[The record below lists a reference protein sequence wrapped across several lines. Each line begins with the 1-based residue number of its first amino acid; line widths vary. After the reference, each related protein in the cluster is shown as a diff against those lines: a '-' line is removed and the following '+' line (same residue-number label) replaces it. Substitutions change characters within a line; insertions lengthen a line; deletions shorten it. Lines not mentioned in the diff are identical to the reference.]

1 MIIRN
6 RILLDLLLLA
16 WISWV
21 LFPLLNSGFISDAA
35 YNSQMPGILMYSGV
49 NIWEKI
55 LDAAPSAAG
64 NFRPLF
70 FLIEFGL
77 YNVTQNLLLIKSM
90 TLLIVAL
97 DVLLFLKIITL
108 LTGNRSLGYLSAFLI
123 PIFFQFRFW
132 HDPIIGFTFLLPM
145 MCMLLFASIIFL
157 IKYLEQNNNYQ
168 LIYFSLIYLMALLT
182 YQISYSFVILYLPII
197 FLHSNRKQGLRIILI
212 TIALTIGHIVLS
224 GFLYENMKSLAHDYS
239 GSKLN
244 LDIIPALHALL
255 IQITAAFPLT
265 WKFADAAFH
274 QKFYQ
279 IGLENFIAYATFA
292 TLFCTALFKFDKTSL
307 NKNIIYKIL
316 FFSLCTLLGP
326 ALAIAASGHQKELI
340 DAGFG
345 YGYLPVFIQYFGS
358 CVLFLLLLLFIKDL
372 SSGPHYKKVL
382 FVLIWLVVFSV
393 GAITREE
400 NILIVKE
407 SNKFYKYPRELL
419 GESIENGILDEVE
432 EKDLVLRNHR
442 YPSDYHW
449 FYAMKTNKKINLCSM
464 NIDHQFPYCLSEPY
478 KIAKV
483 LTCSS
488 CDKQTLT
495 NSNSQLVILI
505 KDLVDKEMSKEEI
518 YTFLVKKYGKSILID
533 EPLFTKGGQSKVYA
547 LSYFLGKNYQSGS
560 VIIAEIEDTILI
572 DDVPVELLFKNFKIY
587 NSHDKSLTMY
597 TSQQE
602 YDFLKVASL
611 EADLISTSYSLSQL
625 YADDISLGYK
635 NFHLREGDTQ
645 NYLRWSSG
653 QSSIIVYNKTNT
665 IIRRGISFNLIRPDS
680 RPAIITIEDDE
691 ETYVFT
697 VDHHRNI
704 NLQLNIKPGVNYIKF
719 SSDAVP
725 VDNGDPREIVFG
737 INNYHLEDV

>member
-1 MIIRN
+1 M
-6 RILLDLLLLA
+6 
-16 WISWV
+16 S
-21 LFPLLNSGFISDAA
+21 
-35 YNSQMPGILMYSGV
+35 
-49 NIWEKI
+49 
-55 LDAAPSAAG
+55 
-64 NFRPLF
+64 
-70 FLIEFGL
+70 
-77 YNVTQNLLLIKSM
+77 
-90 TLLIVAL
+90 
-97 DVLLFLKIITL
+97 
-108 LTGNRSLGYLSAFLI
+108 
-123 PIFFQFRFW
+123 
-132 HDPIIGFTFLLPM
+132 
-145 MCMLLFASIIFL
+145 
-157 IKYLEQNNNYQ
+157 
-168 LIYFSLIYLMALLT
+168 
-182 YQISYSFVILYLPII
+182 
-197 FLHSNRKQGLRIILI
+197 
-212 TIALTIGHIVLS
+212 
-224 GFLYENMKSLAHDYS
+224 
-239 GSKLN
+239 
-244 LDIIPALHALL
+244 
-255 IQITAAFPLT
+255 
-265 WKFADAAFH
+265 WKFANAPFH

-279 IGLENFIAYATFA
+279 IGLENFIAYAAFA
-292 TLFCTALFKFDKTSL
+292 TLFCTALFKFDKNSL
-307 NKNIIYKIL
+307 DKKIIYKII
-316 FFSLCTLLGP
+316 FFSLCALLGP

-345 YGYLPVFIQYFGS
+345 YGYTPVFIQYFGL
-358 CVLFLLLLLFIKDL
+358 CVLILFLLLFIKDL
-372 SSGPHYKKVL
+372 SSGPHYKKIF

-419 GESIENGILDEVE
+419 GESIKNGLLDDVG
-432 EKDLVLRNHR
+432 EKDLILRNER

-449 FYAMKTNKKINLCSM
+449 FYAMKTNRKINVCGL
-464 NIDHQFPYCLSEPY
+464 NIQHEFPYCLFEPY
-478 KIAKV
+478 EVAKV

-488 CDKQTLT
+488 CKRQTIA
-495 NSNSQLVILI
+495 NSNSQLAISMKEAI
-505 KDLVDKEMSKEEI
+505 KSKFDEGLSREEVVN
-518 YTFLVKKYGKSILID
+518 YFAKKYGKSILID

-611 EADLISTSYSLSQL
+611 EADLISTSYSLSQF
-625 YADDISLGYK
+625 YAYDISLGYK

-665 IIRRGISFNLIRPDS
+665 IMRRGISFNLIRPDS

-697 VDHHRNI
+697 VDHHKNI

-737 INNYHLEDV
+737 ISNYRLDAI

>member
-1 MIIRN
+1 
-6 RILLDLLLLA
+6 L
-16 WISWV
+16 S
-21 LFPLLNSGFISDAA
+21 SGFISDDS
-35 YNSQMPGILMYSGV
+35 YHSQIRGLLIFNDMTFWQEVWDRI
-49 NIWEKI
+49 
-55 LDAAPSAAG
+55 AAG
-64 NFRPLF
+64 LSEAGRFRPVNWIYLY
-70 FLIEFGL
+70 GL
-77 YNVTQNLLLIKSM
+77 YYITQDLLLMKSL
-90 TLLIVAL
+90 TLLIICI
-97 DVLLFLKIITL
+97 DVLLFSRIIRTF
-108 LTGNRSLGYLSAFLI
+108 TGSQNLAYLCAFLV
-123 PIFFQFRFW
+123 PLFFQFRFW
-132 HDPIIGFTFLLPM
+132 HDPILAFTFFLPM
-145 MCMLLFASIIFL
+145 MCMLLFVSILFLTAYFEKKKKSYLICFVVVYFVSLLAYEITYSFIFCYVAIIFFYSWRKESYKV
-157 IKYLEQNNNYQ
+157 ITS
-168 LIYFSLIYLMALLT
+168 IALLT
-182 YQISYSFVILYLPII
+182 LLHIGIGNYFHMGESPSSLEGEYL
-197 FLHSNRKQGLRIILI
+197 
-212 TIALTIGHIVLS
+212 
-224 GFLYENMKSLAHDYS
+224 
-239 GSKLN
+239 GSKLQ
-244 LDIIPALHALL
+244 LDIIGIIHALY
-255 IQITAAFPLT
+255 IQATAAIPLS
-265 WKFADAAFH
+265 WKFANAPFH
-274 QKFYQ
+274 QKFYE
-279 IGLENFIAYATFA
+279 IGIENLILYATFA
-292 TLFCTALFKFDKTSL
+292 TLFCTALFKFDKNSL

-316 FFSLCTLLGP
+316 FFSLCTFLGP

-345 YGYLPVFIQYFGS
+345 YGYTPVFIQYFGL
-358 CVLFLLLLLFIKDL
+358 CVLILFLLLSIKDL
-372 SSGPHYKKVL
+372 SSGPHYKKIF

-419 GESIENGILDEVE
+419 GESIKNGLLDDVGE
-432 EKDLVLRNHR
+432 EDLILRNYR
-442 YPSDYHW
+442 YPSDFYW
-449 FYAMKTNKKINLCSM
+449 FYAMKTNRKINVCGL
-464 NIDHQFPYCLSEPY
+464 NIQHEFPYCLFEPY
-478 KIAKV
+478 EVAKV

-488 CDKQTLT
+488 CKRQTIA
-495 NSNSQLVILI
+495 NSNSQLAISMKEAI
-505 KDLVDKEMSKEEI
+505 KSKFDEGLSREEVVN
-518 YTFLVKKYGKSILID
+518 YFAKKYGKSILID
-533 EPLFTKGGQSKVYA
+533 EPLSTKGSQSKVYA

-611 EADLISTSYSLSQL
+611 EADLISTSYRLSQF

-665 IIRRGISFNLIRPDS
+665 IIRRGISFDLIRPDS

-737 INNYHLEDV
+737 ISNYHLEDV

>member
-1 MIIRN
+1 
-6 RILLDLLLLA
+6 L
-16 WISWV
+16 S
-21 LFPLLNSGFISDAA
+21 SGFISDDS
-35 YNSQMPGILMYSGV
+35 YHSQIRGLLIFNDMTFWQEVWDRI
-49 NIWEKI
+49 
-55 LDAAPSAAG
+55 AAG
-64 NFRPLF
+64 LSEAGRFRPVNWIYLY
-70 FLIEFGL
+70 GL
-77 YNVTQNLLLIKSM
+77 YYITQDLLLMKSL
-90 TLLIVAL
+90 TLLIICI
-97 DVLLFLKIITL
+97 DVLLFSRIIRTF
-108 LTGNRSLGYLSAFLI
+108 TGSQNLAYLCAFLV
-123 PIFFQFRFW
+123 PLFFQFRFW
-132 HDPIIGFTFLLPM
+132 HDPILAFTFFLPM
-145 MCMLLFASIIFL
+145 MCMLLFVSILFLTAYFEKKKKSYLICFVVVYFVSLLAYEITYSFIFCYAAIIFFYSWRKESYKV
-157 IKYLEQNNNYQ
+157 ITS
-168 LIYFSLIYLMALLT
+168 IALLT
-182 YQISYSFVILYLPII
+182 LLHIGISNYFHMGESPSSLEGEYL
-197 FLHSNRKQGLRIILI
+197 
-212 TIALTIGHIVLS
+212 
-224 GFLYENMKSLAHDYS
+224 
-239 GSKLN
+239 GSKLQ
-244 LDIIPALHALL
+244 LDIVGIIHALY
-255 IQITAAFPLT
+255 IQATAAIPLS
-265 WKFADAAFH
+265 WKFANAPFH

-279 IGLENFIAYATFA
+279 IGIENLILYATFA
-292 TLFCTALFKFDKTSL
+292 TLFCTALFKFDKNSL
-307 NKNIIYKIL
+307 NKNIIYKII

-358 CVLFLLLLLFIKDL
+358 CILMLLLLLFIKDL
-372 SSGPHYKKVL
+372 SSGPHYKKIF

-419 GESIENGILDEVE
+419 GESIKNGLLDDVGE
-432 EKDLVLRNHR
+432 EDLILRNYR
-442 YPSDYHW
+442 YPSDFYW
-449 FYAMKTNKKINLCSM
+449 FYAMKTNRKINVCGL
-464 NIDHQFPYCLSEPY
+464 NIKHEFPYCLFEPY
-478 KIAKV
+478 EVAKV

-488 CDKQTLT
+488 CKRQTIA
-495 NSNSQLVILI
+495 NSNSQLAISMKEAIKSKFDEGASREEVIN
-505 KDLVDKEMSKEEI
+505 
-518 YTFLVKKYGKSILID
+518 YFAKKYGKSILID
-533 EPLFTKGGQSKVYA
+533 EPLFTKGSQSKVYA

-665 IIRRGISFNLIRPDS
+665 TIRRGMSFNLIRPDS

-704 NLQLNIKPGVNYIKF
+704 NLQLNIKPGANYIKF